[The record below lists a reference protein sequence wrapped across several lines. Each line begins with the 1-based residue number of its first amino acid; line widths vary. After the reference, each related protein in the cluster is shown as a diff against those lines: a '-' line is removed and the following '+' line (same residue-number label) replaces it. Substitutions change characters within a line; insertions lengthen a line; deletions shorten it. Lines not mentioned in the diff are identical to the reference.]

1 MRHEPGRWKTIEHT
15 ADLGIEIEADSLER
29 LFEAG
34 AHGLAGVL
42 VGSEVGVS
50 PSDPSPAVAW
60 RRLVL
65 EAPDRE
71 ALLVD
76 WLRELLYIQETE
88 GLLLA
93 AAEVEDLGDTKLVAR
108 AGFTRPPPSRGAERE
123 LKGVTYHD
131 LQVSWR
137 AGGWYARVVFDL

>member
-1 MRHEPGRWKTIEHT
+1 MRDAHGQWSTIEHT
-15 ADLGIEIEADSLER
+15 ADLGMEIEADSLER

-42 VGSEVGVS
+42 VGSEAGTLAR
-50 PSDPSPAVAW
+50 DERAVETW
-60 RRLVL
+60 RHLTL

-76 WLRELLYIQETE
+76 WLRELLHIQEAE

-93 AAEVEDLGDTKLVAR
+93 AAEMVELLDTKLVAR
-108 AGFTRPPPSRGAERE
+108 AGFTRPRAPDGVERE

-131 LQVSWR
+131 LEVSRR
-137 AGGWYARVVFDL
+137 AGGWYARVIFDL